1 MCCFKPI
8 EKKMLCCAI
17 FTHTRLRLTGLPARA
32 GSALVLALLA
42 PSFVS
47 LVDDVVFGDS
57 VLGLLGL
64 VGSESLAAGLGL
76 AASRFGVGFA
86 TFAGVDV
93 ELASSSGVAGSSMY
107 RK

>member
-1 MCCFKPI
+1 
-8 EKKMLCCAI
+8 MLYCVM

-32 GSALVLALLA
+32 DSPLVLALLVS
-42 PSFVS
+42 SFVS
-47 LVDDVVFGDS
+47 FVDDVAFGES
-57 VLGLLGL
+57 ALVL

-76 AASRFGVGFA
+76 AASGFGVGFD

-93 ELASSSGVAGSSMY
+93 ELASSAGVAGSAMF